1 MSTNATVSIIN
12 KDGTVHS
19 IYNHWDGYPSSLGKT
34 LVNYYK
40 SENRARDL
48 IGMGDASIIGRKISP
63 TNPETHDFNNHEKG
77 VCLFYSRDRGEDDAE
92 MHEFGSVLEML
103 NNFGQQFNYIYKDKK
118 WFCCREYTKTDM
130 VLMTIDEAIET
141 EDD

>member
-1 MSTNATVSIIN
+1 MKRKKKHYNPTATFMF
-12 KDGTVHS
+12 DG
-19 IYNHWDGYPSSLGKT
+19 
-34 LVNYYK
+34 
-40 SENRARDL
+40 A
-48 IGMGDASIIGRKISP
+48 KITRLFNFP
-63 TNPETHDFNNHEKG
+63 KVKITTKELAEKLTEYVKHFDELLNLYFNNHEKG

-92 MHEFGSVLEML
+92 MHEFSSVLEML